1 MKCICEKEI
10 LKEAISTTSRL
21 VSTRSTLPVLQAILI
36 TTGKNSLILRTTDLE
51 QALEV
56 EIQSEIQEGGAVA
69 VPGKIITDFLQNN
82 NDTTITLELE
92 DTTLVI
98 SSANHKARIKSFPA
112 EDYPTPPVFTEK
124 TSFKLPANSLKNV
137 IERCVFATSQ
147 DDTRP
152 ILTGV
157 LFQLSKNKITA
168 VATDG
173 YRLAMHELP
182 LSQEV
187 ESEYIFPRRALVELA
202 KLTSAAEVTFIIGEN
217 QARLVTGSTVLT
229 TRLLDG
235 AFPNYKGI
243 LPKDQRVKLQLRS
256 SALLQNL
263 RLASIFS
270 RDSAYST
277 KIELQKGKLVI
288 SAVSAQVGESSNELI
303 VESTDEFSLSVNA
316 QYLIDA
322 LQVINQ
328 DITLGVIDQKSPV
341 VITIPDEP
349 SYLYLVMPLRNE

>member
-1 MKCICEKEI
+1 MKCICEKET
-10 LKEAISTTSRL
+10 LKEAIGITSRL

-36 TTGKNSLILRTTDLE
+36 TTGNNSLTLRTTDLE

-56 EIQSEIQEGGAVA
+56 EIDSEIEEGGAIA

-82 NDTTITLELE
+82 NDTTVTLEVE
-92 DTTLVI
+92 DTTLLI

-112 EDYPTPPVFTEK
+112 EDYPTPPIFNEV
-124 TSFKLPANSLKNV
+124 TSFTLPAATLKTAA
-137 IERCVFATSQ
+137 ERCIFATSQ

-157 LFQLSKNKITA
+157 LFQISSSKVTL

-173 YRLAMHELP
+173 YRLAMHEIP
-182 LSQEV
+182 LKQGV
-187 ESEYIFPRRALVELA
+187 ESDYILPRRALIELC
-202 KLTSAAEVTFIIGEN
+202 KLATSGDVKFVIGDN
-217 QARLVTGSTVLT
+217 QARLVSGRTILT

-235 AFPNYKGI
+235 GFPNYKGI
-243 LPKDQRVKLQLRS
+243 LPKEQKVKIPLRS
-256 SALLQNL
+256 MVLLQNL

-277 KIELQKGKLVI
+277 KIDLNKGKLVVSAI
-288 SAVSAQVGESSNELI
+288 SAQIGESSNELT
-303 VESTDEFSLSVNA
+303 VDSSEEFSLSVNA

-322 LQVINQ
+322 LQVLNQ
-328 DITLGVIDQKSPV
+328 DIILGVIDQKSPV
-341 VITIPDEP
+341 VITIPDDP
-349 SYLYLVMPLRNE
+349 TYLYLVMPLRNE